1 MPIQTT
7 APSRPATPGRGG
19 VWEPLPSIIYGYAV
33 HPLSPSHRDTRIS
46 SRPRLSNVTQ
56 ASTASSFIHRDVVA
70 LEVGDEVY
78 AFEKYTPRGKET
90 EGVWYRGSVITFILA
105 KTWSDPPS
113 SYVVCTTRRPPV
125 AWNGTSDPSSSRGP
139 RLEEPQQVFIGIF
152 PGSHIYIREELP
164 DAEGSLAD
172 VAAAFQ
178 NDSRLTVADAH
189 KPKTPASREM
199 EEEDRKSFRLGPPPE
214 QANSSR
220 AGLPVYPAS
229 IRSLS
234 PTGSQNIKP
243 LPPRPSLKSND
254 ETASGAAQPI
264 VDEIASALREWHM
277 LMFQYLARRDYQLFR
292 TVREHIEAL
301 HLGRRQLLT
310 QTLSDE
316 ETANLRRDCVAR
328 LVNGNIVQNLDVI
341 VRHPNGGG
349 LVTVDVEGDIDTRNW
364 MSAVRMYALQAS
376 LAYADTSGDVAK
388 LRSRQSLDMFYSTS
402 PLPTPAHSAFPEYN
416 RPKTSSFA
424 SPPYRHSG
432 VSTPKFFHVFL
443 EQRAFVASPCAP
455 GETAEL
461 YFSLYNKSD
470 ARFVTEDFCVILNHN
485 GVLARDPPARIR
497 TLFTDLAQSDIQGT
511 IFLVCRIVRNGSVK
525 IGTNLSSGIPQDS
538 AYRGS
543 PSTVWSSSPTD
554 VSPSGNSS
562 TTLFTMSD
570 GGTTFRRPFGCAVL
584 ELSQLTK
591 VATDPAEVSST
602 KEHTMP
608 IFTPVNEATFSMLHQ
623 DIINGNNKEF
633 EKSPR
638 YALSIES
645 TAVSER

>member
-1 MPIQTT
+1 MPTT

-46 SRPRLSNVTQ
+46 SRPRLSTVTE
-56 ASTASSFIHRDVVA
+56 ASTVESLIHRDVVA

-90 EGVWYRGSVITFILA
+90 EGVWYRGCVISCTHA
-105 KTWSDPPS
+105 KAWSDLS
-113 SYVVCTTRRPPV
+113 FSYVVCTTRRPPV
-125 AWNGTSDPSSSRGP
+125 SWNVSSDPSSSRGP

-152 PGSHIYIREELP
+152 PGSHIFIREELP

-178 NDSRLTVADAH
+178 NGTRRTAGDGP
-189 KPKTPASREM
+189 KPRTPGPRRDD
-199 EEEDRKSFRLGPPPE
+199 EEEDPSTMRKSFKIGPPPD

-229 IRSLS
+229 VRSLS
-234 PTGSQNIKP
+234 PTESHNMKP

-254 ETASGAAQPI
+254 ETVSGAAQPI
-264 VDEIASALREWHM
+264 IDEIASALREWHM
-277 LMFQYLARRDYQLFR
+277 LMFQYLARRDYQLFQ

-310 QTLSDE
+310 QSLSEE

-328 LVNGNIVQNLDVI
+328 LVNGNVVQNLDVI
-341 VRHPNGGG
+341 VRHPTAGG
-349 LVTVDVEGDIDTRNW
+349 LVTVDVEGEIDTRNW

-376 LAYADTSGDVAK
+376 LAYADTSGDSSRP
-388 LRSRQSLDMFYSTS
+388 LRSRQSLDLFSTS
-402 PLPTPAHSAFPEYN
+402 PLPTPAHSAFPEYH
-416 RPKTSSFA
+416 RPKTSSLA
-424 SPPYRHSG
+424 QSG
-432 VSTPKFFHVFL
+432 SHKPSGAPTPKFFHVFL

-461 YFSLYNKSD
+461 YFSLYNKTD
-470 ARFVTEDFCVILNHN
+470 ARFVTEEFCVILNHN
-485 GVLARDPPARIR
+485 GVLARDPSARIR
-497 TLFTDLAQSDIQGT
+497 ALFTDLAPPDIQGM

-525 IGTNLSSGIPQDS
+525 IGPNPSSLDNGFRGSHSSGWI
-538 AYRGS
+538 
-543 PSTVWSSSPTD
+543 SSPTET
-554 VSPSGNSS
+554 SAGGNPA
-562 TTLFTMSD
+562 TLD
-570 GGTTFRRPFGCAVL
+570 GLRRPFGCAVL
-584 ELSQLTK
+584 ELTQLTR
-591 VATDPAEVSST
+591 VVTDPAEVSST

-608 IFTPVNEATFSMLHQ
+608 IFIPVNEATFSMLHQ
-623 DIINGNNKEF
+623 DIINNNNKEF

-638 YALSIES
+638 YVFAIEVAAYFEGQILQS
-645 TAVSER
+645 